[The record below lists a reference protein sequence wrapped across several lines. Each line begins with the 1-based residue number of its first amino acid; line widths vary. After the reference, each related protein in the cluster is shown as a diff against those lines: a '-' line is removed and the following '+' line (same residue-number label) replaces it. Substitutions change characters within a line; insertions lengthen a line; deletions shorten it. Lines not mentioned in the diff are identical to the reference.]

1 MSKMQLSDRVTREPF
16 EIYEGPNRREMPKLV
31 TDDRIPITMAQVMK
45 NRLDGTWSTE
55 VVQNWR
61 NNYWDTGDGS
71 VRYTDGSG
79 VMIQDADY
87 ILELNPKT
95 RLTPNRAVALGDRK
109 FEKGKVLF
117 LPKDRIAQVHGVYLT
132 ADQAK
137 DSPEWQFLA
146 REKENSGLL
155 GEYVDMVF
163 QATGNDT
170 NMALYFGESEKENS
184 GRLWC
189 FSNINLRSLASGSD
203 YNFDNNDGRLVGVA
217 SETLG
222 AQKNVMPANLE
233 TRIRH
238 PSEMVIEIAGQ
249 RRRK

>member
-1 MSKMQLSDRVTREPF
+1 
-16 EIYEGPNRREMPKLV
+16 MPKLV
-31 TDDRIPITMAQVMK
+31 KDDRSPITMAQVMK
-45 NRLDGTWSTE
+45 NRLEGTWSPA

-87 ILELNPKT
+87 LLELNPKT

-117 LPKDRIAQVHGVYLT
+117 LPKDRIAQVNGVYLT

-155 GEYVDMVF
+155 GAYVDMVF

-170 NMALYFGESEKENS
+170 NMALYFGNPEEENS

-189 FSNINLRSLASGSD
+189 IVSIIHGSDASG
-203 YNFDNNDGRLVGVA
+203 YNYFGYNDGRLVGVA

-222 AQKNVMPANLE
+222 AQKNVMPNLE

-249 RRRK
+249 RRTYHLDTE